1 MHDGQRTDWN
11 EMSVA
16 GLEAWNVMLGVL
28 AAVMFV
34 GTAAMLITA
43 SETKKRRYWVA
54 AAVAPVVGAIL
65 VGLSVYAGNLAE
77 LAG

>member
-1 MHDGQRTDWN
+1 
-11 EMSVA
+11 MSVA

-28 AAVMFV
+28 AAVMFA
-34 GTAAMLITA
+34 GTLVLLFVAAMT
-43 SETKKRRYWVA
+43 EERRYWIA
-54 AAVAPVVGAIL
+54 AAVVPVVGAIL